1 MDTATATADNSDTH
15 TEDGREERGP
25 TSESQQA
32 AKDADTADR
41 REDNQNSEQ
50 DLQSEIAKL
59 RKEAAK
65 YRTERN
71 AYRTDAEKY
80 RQAQEANKT
89 DAQKQAEKLAQL
101 EEENREL
108 QLREKR
114 AQIAQESGVDAS
126 LLRGS
131 SADELQEHADALK
144 EAFDKLQAQNKPPAG
159 VRVSGEN
166 TGRMPLGESDWLRK
180 RLLGK

>member
-1 MDTATATADNSDTH
+1 MDTATATADNSDTR
-15 TEDGREERGP
+15 TEDNLEEHGP

-32 AKDADTADR
+32 AKETDAADR
-41 REDNQNSEQ
+41 REENQNSEQ

-80 RQAQEANKT
+80 RQEQEANKT

-114 AQIAQESGVDAS
+114 AQIAQESGVDVS

-131 SADELQEHADALK
+131 SAEELQEHADALK
-144 EAFDKLQAQNKPPAG
+144 EAFGKLQAQSKPPAG

>member
-1 MDTATATADNSDTH
+1 MDTATATADNSAAH
-15 TEDGREERGP
+15 TEDKLEERGS
-25 TSESQQA
+25 TSESQQE
-32 AKDADTADR
+32 AKETGTADR
-41 REDNQNSEQ
+41 KEDNQNSEQ

-114 AQIAQESGVDAS
+114 AQIAQESGVDVS

-131 SADELQEHADALK
+131 SAEEIQEHAEALK

-180 RLLGK
+180 RLLGQ

>member
-1 MDTATATADNSDTH
+1 MDTATATADNSDTQ
-15 TEDGREERGP
+15 TEDNLEERGP

-32 AKDADTADR
+32 AKDTDAADR
-41 REDNQNSEQ
+41 REDNQSSEQ

-101 EEENREL
+101 EEENQKL

-114 AQIAQESGVDAS
+114 AQIAQESGVDVS

-131 SADELQEHADALK
+131 SAEELQEHAEALK
-144 EAFDKLQAQNKPPAG
+144 EAFGKLQAQSKPPAG